1 MTNTAP
7 TLRLS
12 GYLPRLALLGTLM
25 ASSGCV
31 MWLQEVPHTPRL
43 ENLNSQTV
51 FSMVPPIP
59 WTQVQP
65 DDPAHAPVDVQCGVG
80 PSIGTADLYASVVV
94 RGRPPTGQAA
104 PLNVSLLIDR
114 SVQISGGRFGQ
125 MVSAAQAFVNQM
137 RDGDRLSVIAFS
149 DGVYEPL
156 PPMVIAPNTRATAFA
171 AIQSLQQYGRG
182 NLEGGMLAGL
192 VEVFGAFQPWQI
204 NQLVVFTDGRPERG
218 LTKYSELTS
227 LAAISGEH
235 GVGITT
241 VGFGYEHNEL
251 LLLGLA
257 DASGGNYYYV
267 DNPGEIAQLFQGDA
281 NALLSSVARAVD
293 VDLTVPSGGAL
304 KDAFGYDYIN
314 TPNAHTWVR
323 LGSVQHHDERFVTF
337 KFTPGAGGALPISIV
352 YADVTRQGRF
362 SLSCAPNHDPH
373 AGGADKW
380 VLELAGRGEAASGLQ
395 TAMALSDS
403 GNDIGF
409 VKQIGET
416 RGIIGGIRNVLGAQA
431 LVAED
436 QMLLGAQVELGL
448 QLAEGAMNSLSNGG
462 LRGLLS
468 FGAKTV
474 ANNVVAAAFT
484 PGVRTGV
491 DVMFEGV
498 SGTRFAAHNTPFK
511 ERDDKAGPKFKRA
524 RYRSYQM
531 SRRRGR

>member
-1 MTNTAP
+1 VRTYVSA
-7 TLRLS
+7 RLVGLVLFS
-12 GYLPRLALLGTLM
+12 TVA
-25 ASSGCV
+25 ANAGCV

-51 FSMVPPIP
+51 FSMAPPIP

-65 DDPAHAPVDVQCGVG
+65 DNPATAPVDVQCGIG
-80 PSIGTADLYASVVV
+80 PSIGTPDLYASVVV
-94 RGRPPTGQAA
+94 HGRPPTGTVA
-104 PLNVSLLIDR
+104 PLNISLLIDR
-114 SVQISGGRFGQ
+114 SVQSGGRFAQ
-125 MVSAAQAFVNQM
+125 MINAALAFVTQL
-137 RDGDRLSVIAFS
+137 RDGDRLSVLAFS

-156 PPMVIAPNTRATAFA
+156 PPMVIAPNTRARAFA
-171 AIQSLQQYGRG
+171 AIQSLQQYGKG
-182 NLEGGMLAGL
+182 NLEGGILAGL
-192 VEVFGAFQPWQI
+192 VEVFGAFQPWQV

-227 LAAISGEH
+227 LAAVSAEH

-281 NALLSSVARAVD
+281 NVLLSGVARAVD

-304 KDAFGYDYIN
+304 KEAFGYEYIN
-314 TPNAHTWVR
+314 TPTAHTWVR
-323 LGSVQHHDERFVTF
+323 LGTVQRNGERVVTF
-337 KFTPGAGGALPISIV
+337 KFTPGAGGPLPISVV

-373 AGGADKW
+373 AGGPDKW
-380 VLELAGRGEAASGLQ
+380 VLELAGRGEAAWGLE

-431 LVAED
+431 LAAED
-436 QMLLGAQVELGL
+436 QMLVVAQVELGL
-448 QLAEGAMNSLSNGG
+448 QLASGAMNSLSNGG
-462 LRGLLS
+462 VRGLLS
-468 FGAKTV
+468 FGASTV
-474 ANNVVAAAFT
+474 AKNVMAAAFT
-484 PGVRTGV
+484 PGVRAGV
-491 DVMFEGV
+491 DVTFEGGV
-498 SGTRFAAHNTPFK
+498 GTRFAAHNTPYK
-511 ERDDKAGPKFKRA
+511 ARDGEAGPKFKRA

-531 SRRRGR
+531 MRRR

>member
-1 MTNTAP
+1 MTNN
-7 TLRLS
+7 TLRFRPASCLA
-12 GYLPRLALLGTLM
+12 RLALL
-25 ASSGCV
+25 AVVIAQSGCV

-43 ENLNSQTV
+43 ENLNSQMV

-59 WTQVQP
+59 WAQVQP
-65 DDPAHAPVDVQCGVG
+65 DDPARAPVDVQCGIG
-80 PSIGTADLYASVVV
+80 PSIGTADLYAAVVV
-94 RGRPPTGQAA
+94 HGRPPSGTVA

-114 SVQISGGRFGQ
+114 SVQISGYQFGQ
-125 MVSAAQAFVNQM
+125 MLSAAQAFVTQL

-156 PPMVIAPNTRATAFA
+156 PPMVIAPNTRPTAFA
-171 AIQSLQQYGRG
+171 AIQSLQQYGKG
-182 NLEGGMLAGL
+182 NLEGGLLAGL
-192 VEVFGAFQPWQI
+192 VEVFGAFQPWQV
-204 NQLVVFTDGRPERG
+204 NQLVVFSNGRPERG

-227 LAAISGEH
+227 LAAISAEH
-235 GVGITT
+235 GVGVTT

-281 NALLSSVARAVD
+281 NALLSGVARAVD
-293 VDLTVPSGGAL
+293 VDLTVPSGGIL
-304 KDAFGYDYIN
+304 KDAFGYDYVN
-314 TPNAHTWVR
+314 TANAHSWVR
-323 LGSVQHHDERFVTF
+323 LGSVQRNDERYVAF
-337 KFTPGAGGALPISIV
+337 KFTPGAGGPLPISVV

-373 AGGADKW
+373 AGGPDKW
-380 VLELAGRGEAASGLQ
+380 ALELAGRGEAASGLQ

-416 RGIIGGIRNVLGAQA
+416 RGIIGGMRNVLGPQA

-436 QMLLGAQVELGL
+436 QMLVGAQVELGL
-448 QLAEGAMNSLSNGG
+448 QLAEGAMNSLSDGG
-462 LRGLLS
+462 LKGLLS
-468 FGAKTV
+468 FGAQTV
-474 ANNVVAAAFT
+474 AKNVVAAAFS

-491 DVMFEGV
+491 DVTFEGV
-498 SGTRFAAHNTPFK
+498 SGTRFAAHNTPVK

-531 SRRRGR
+531 TRRRGR

>member
-1 MTNTAP
+1 MTNNP
-7 TLRLS
+7 SRLRLS
-12 GYLPRLALLGTLM
+12 DHLPRLALLATLI
-25 ASSGCV
+25 AQSGCV

-65 DDPAHAPVDVQCGVG
+65 DNPATAPVDVQCGIG

-94 RGRPPTGQAA
+94 HGRPPSGTVA

-114 SVQISGGRFGQ
+114 SIQSGGRFGQ
-125 MVSAAQAFVNQM
+125 MINAALAFVTQL

-171 AIQSLQQYGRG
+171 AIQSLQQYGKG
-182 NLEGGMLAGL
+182 NLEGGLLAGL
-192 VEVFGAFQPWQI
+192 VEVFGAFQPWQV

-227 LAAISGEH
+227 LAAVSAEH

-281 NALLSSVARAVD
+281 NVLLSGVARAVD
-293 VDLTVPSGGAL
+293 VDLTVPSGGVI
-304 KDAFGYDYIN
+304 KDAFGYDYIS

-323 LGSVQHHDERFVTF
+323 LGTVQRNGERFVTF
-337 KFTPGAGGALPISIV
+337 KFTPGAGGPLPISIV

-362 SLSCAPNHDPH
+362 SVSCAPNHDPH
-373 AGGADKW
+373 AGGVDKW
-380 VLELAGRGEAASGLQ
+380 ALELAGRGEAAWGLQ

-416 RGIIGGIRNVLGAQA
+416 RGIIGGIRNVLGPQA

-436 QMLLGAQVELGL
+436 QMLVVAQVELGL

-462 LRGLLS
+462 VRGLLS
-468 FGAKTV
+468 FGASAV
-474 ANNVVAAAFT
+474 AKNVVAAAFA
-484 PGVRTGV
+484 PGVRVGV
-491 DVMFEGV
+491 DVTFEGGV
-498 SGTRFAAHNTPFK
+498 GTRFAAHNTPYK
-511 ERDDKAGPKFKRA
+511 ERDGQAGPKFKRA

-531 SRRRGR
+531 MRRR